1 MAQRRDY
8 QQDFG
13 DEDDGR
19 RVHLLTH
26 DIRPDFLRGQTVFT
40 KQLEPVSA
48 VLDPS
53 SDMAVFSRKGS
64 RVVKERRLQKERQK
78 QAQEATN
85 AAGTT
90 LGNIMGV
97 KDEVGLFKFPFC
109 LYCLSQICATQHG
122 QSCQLEAAN
131 HILRLL
137 KVSSTASA
145 AT

>member
-1 MAQRRDY
+1 MFGAHVLSRTVAQRRDY
-8 QQDFG
+8 YAEF
-13 DEDDGR
+13 EDDDDSK

-26 DIRPDFLRGQTVFT
+26 DIKPDFLRGHTVFT

-64 RVVKERRLQKERQK
+64 RVVKERRQQKERQK

-97 KDEVGLFKFPFC
+97 KEEVSNWL
-109 LYCLSQICATQHG
+109 
-122 QSCQLEAAN
+122 
-131 HILRLL
+131 
-137 KVSSTASA
+137 STALNQPVLEFSYD
-145 AT
+145 